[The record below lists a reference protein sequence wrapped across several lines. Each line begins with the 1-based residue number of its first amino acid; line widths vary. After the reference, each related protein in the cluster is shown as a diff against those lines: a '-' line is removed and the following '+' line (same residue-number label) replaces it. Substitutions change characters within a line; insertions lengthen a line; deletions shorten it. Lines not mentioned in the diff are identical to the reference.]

1 MRTIYSLGL
10 QHVSVVFSFW
20 TSTLDMVQQALQRA
34 EIRFVRVD
42 GKVPHNN
49 RKHLLDQFNKDP
61 AVRVILV
68 TTSCGAV
75 G

>member
-1 MRTIYSLGL
+1 
-10 QHVSVVFSFW
+10 
-20 TSTLDMVQQALQRA
+20 MVQQALQGA
-34 EIRFVRVD
+34 KIRFVRVD

-49 RKHLLDQFNKDP
+49 RKHLLDQFNEDP
-61 AVRVILV
+61 AVKVILI